1 MGIAAN
7 KFDLFE
13 QQEVKEEEG
22 RKFAEEIGAV
32 FQSTSAK
39 ESVGIDRLF
48 HDIGEKIFQLTN
60 QSVTFDETIIKTKIY
75 PDNKKE
81 KKCC

>member
-7 KFDLFE
+7 KFDLFN

-39 ESVGIDRLF
+39 ESVGIDGLF
-48 HDIGEKIFQLTN
+48 HDIGEKIQYYIYLIEYLN
-60 QSVTFDETIIKTKIY
+60 QKIKLWYK
-75 PDNKKE
+75 DMR
-81 KKCC
+81 